1 VSTGASCAPDLA
13 RYEAIVAHSELELEL
28 AGRGALA
35 ELDGLQGRWQ
45 ELVAE
50 LPEHPPADAAPVL
63 ARARLIHERT
73 CIELV
78 RVREALL
85 ADLAVASRAKRTAAG
100 YAGPDGHAPA
110 LDRSA

>member
-1 VSTGASCAPDLA
+1 VSAEASCAPDLA
-13 RYEAIVAHSELELEL
+13 RYEEIAAHAELELEL

-35 ELDGLQGRWQ
+35 DLEGLQQRWE

-50 LPEHPPADAAPVL
+50 LPERPPADAAPVL
-63 ARARLIHERT
+63 ARARLLHERT
-73 CIELV
+73 RIELV

-85 ADLAVASRAKRTAAG
+85 AEVAVASRAKRTAAG
-100 YAGPDGHAPA
+100 YAGPARHARA